1 MISFLNR
8 KPLTK
13 CFKTIFRW
21 VDKGRSSN
29 FVGSLSNALLKGV
42 KIVTFPASSTSF
54 KGQIMSEC
62 IYEIIDFPK
71 YHRKNLIDFC
81 PGRFYRL
88 GTWDLFWIFPRQLY
102 SGECITYLVWITFQ
116 GRNISKKFGGILEN
130 RWFHKYILTLSDL
143 YINKHTRLHN
153 KVWCLSSTK
162 KCPKIACIPNQG
174 RNQEFFKGQPK
185 EIEPCLIWP
194 NPLAHGLF

>member
-1 MISFLNR
+1 MYLWNH
-8 KPLTK
+8 
-13 CFKTIFRW
+13 W
-21 VDKGRSSN
+21 
-29 FVGSLSNALLKGV
+29 LS
-42 KIVTFPASSTSF
+42 KIP
-54 KGQIMSEC
+54 
-62 IYEIIDFPK
+62 P
-71 YHRKNLIDFC
+71 KNLIDFC
-81 PGRFYRL
+81 PKSLFRL
-88 GTWDLFWIFPRQLY
+88 GMLCTHLSRVVLRI
-102 SGECITYLVWITFQ
+102 IKTNHMYLVYKTFQ
-116 GRNISKKFGGILEN
+116 GRNLSNFFGGILEN